1 MRILRGQFDG
11 TKVVPLESIDVP
23 SGTHVL
29 VLVLDGELERAA
41 ARVAR
46 QRGDAITRYAPGQV
60 RTPHDDNALPPTQV
74 PPLTVGEIMTEQL
87 IAVHPRMSVVDAMHL
102 MSQEGIT
109 SVLVEPGAIG
119 DWGIMTIRDVLDRIV
134 RTNRDSQFVAVGE
147 LASRPL
153 VTASSDMT
161 LQACSELMINHRIR
175 RVVVVEE
182 AEPIGIIS
190 ETDIFRVIEQHG
202 WDSQVSPD
210 DVS

>member
-46 QRGDAITRYAPGQV
+46 QRGDAITRYESGQV
-60 RTPHDDNALPPTQV
+60 HMPQGDDALPTTQV
-74 PPLTVGEIMTEQL
+74 PPMTVGEIMTEQ
-87 IAVHPRMSVVDAMHL
+87 IVAVHPRMSVIDAMHL

-153 VTASSDMT
+153 VTASRDTT
-161 LQACSELMINHRIR
+161 LQACSELMIERRIR
-175 RVVVVEE
+175 RVVVVEGT
-182 AEPIGIIS
+182 EPIGIIS
-190 ETDIFRVIEQHG
+190 ETDIFRVIEQQG
-202 WDSQVSPD
+202 WDSNASHGNED
-210 DVS
+210 

>member
-1 MRILRGQFDG
+1 MRILRAQFDG
-11 TKVVPLESIDVP
+11 TKVVPLESIDAP

-60 RTPHDDNALPPTQV
+60 RTPHDSDALPTTQV
-74 PPLTVGEIMTEQL
+74 PPMTVGEIMTEQL
-87 IAVHPRMSVVDAMHL
+87 VVVHPRMSVIDAMHL

-153 VTASSDMT
+153 VTASRDTT
-161 LQACSELMINHRIR
+161 LQACSELMLNHRIR
-175 RVVVVEE
+175 RVVVVEGT
-182 AEPIGIIS
+182 EPVGIIS

-202 WDSQVSPD
+202 WDPQASPD
-210 DVS
+210 NVG

>member
-1 MRILRGQFDG
+1 MHILRGQFDG
-11 TKVVPLESIDVP
+11 TKVVPLEAIDVP
-23 SGTHVL
+23 DGTHVL

-46 QRGDAITRYAPGQV
+46 QRGDNITRYALGQV
-60 RTPHDDNALPPTQV
+60 RAPQDRDVLPTTQV
-74 PPLTVGEIMTEQL
+74 PPMTVGEIMTEQ
-87 IAVHPRMSVVDAMHL
+87 IVAVHPRMSVVDAMHL

-153 VTASSDMT
+153 VTASCDTT
-161 LQACSELMINHRIR
+161 LQACSELMIDHRIR
-175 RVVVVEE
+175 RVVVLDGTQPV
-182 AEPIGIIS
+182 GIIS
-190 ETDIFRVIEQHG
+190 ETDIFRVIEQYG
-202 WDSQVSPD
+202 WDPNVSSAD
-210 DVS
+210 GT